1 MAASSAH
8 AWVAASQPLR
18 SCLRLHAPGPHEC
31 GRPAMQKERT
41 SGSSKRPGRTNI
53 ISASQPPASLNLCAA
68 QLVPYAWS
76 LSSQPGPPT
85 KKPQKVKAK
94 EVLAVANVA
103 PRDGDTSVAS
113 DRAFLNSVYPPK

>member
-1 MAASSAH
+1 MAHIRNLRRTGRWPAVGLVVCCGLTEAKLAS
-8 AWVAASQPLR
+8 VRAAL
-18 SCLRLHAPGPHEC
+18 
-31 GRPAMQKERT
+31 
-41 SGSSKRPGRTNI
+41 
-53 ISASQPPASLNLCAA
+53 PPAVAA